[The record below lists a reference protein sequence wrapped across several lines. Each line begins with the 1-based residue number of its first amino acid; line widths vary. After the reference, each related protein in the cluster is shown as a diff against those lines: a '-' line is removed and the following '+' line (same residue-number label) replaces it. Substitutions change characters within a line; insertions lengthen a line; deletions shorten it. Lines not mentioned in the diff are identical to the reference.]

1 MPAVYSSL
9 FYKGSEP
16 SWLAGRMRKGHTCIF
31 LYTAFICSV
40 AVHILNRTS
49 WQQTPGCSS
58 MQVTWTAIHIPGVSR
73 YHRTTCLGACG
84 DAVQGRGRRAYK
96 GRKGEAE
103 RRGDPC
109 HADSTTEV
117 CSGCFCGLPSFNTSY
132 LEYLGKLLPT
142 RRRV

>member
-1 MPAVYSSL
+1 MTEAGEAGLKPSYTTHCTIE
-9 FYKGSEP
+9 EP
-16 SWLAGRMRKGHTCIF
+16 ETTKPP
-31 LYTAFICSV
+31 
-40 AVHILNRTS
+40 TS

-84 DAVQGRGRRAYK
+84 GAVQGRGRRAYK

-117 CSGCFCGLPSFNTSY
+117 CSG
-132 LEYLGKLLPT
+132 
-142 RRRV
+142 